1 MKVICDFS
9 VYSPWDGA
17 VDTYNK
23 IKDAYK
29 LGKLESFL
37 DWWFDG
43 EAATTTQINDVLWF
57 ESENVLAAL
66 GLKETTFRAVSTV
79 DDEIDNEEEFDNLHD
94 AIEFANSKDW
104 NYVIDD
110 ENNIV
115 WEREYGE

>member
-9 VYSPWDGA
+9 VYSPWEGA

-23 IKDAYK
+23 IVVEHK
-29 LGKLESFL
+29 LGELESLL
-37 DWWFDG
+37 DEWFDG
-43 EAATTTQINDVLWF
+43 EATTTQINDTLWF
-57 ESENVLAAL
+57 ESEKVLDAL

-94 AIEFANSKDW
+94 AIEFANSKGW
-104 NYVIDD
+104 NYVLDD
-110 ENNIV
+110 EYNIV